1 MHNET
6 RIQIAARHLSL
17 SLGRFIN
24 SEFGQTANKPEN
36 EQAGKAEQQ
45 KERGRER
52 WITHQ
57 EQISDMAHFC
67 LFFDSNLFL
76 SCFSFFFFATKSWQG
91 ETRILYSWLRCWF
104 FFCFVT
110 HRSSQQIKIQ
120 MQLQMRMQKNNNNMQ
135 RDGEREKAA
144 IIFLI

>member
-45 KERGRER
+45 KERERER
-52 WITHQ
+52 EVDNPSRTNLGHG
-57 EQISDMAHFC
+57 SF
-67 LFFDSNLFL
+67 LFVFRFEPFSLVFL
-76 SCFSFFFFATKSWQG
+76 SFFLLPNHGKARR
-91 ETRILYSWLRCWF
+91 E
-104 FFCFVT
+104 FCTLGSVVG
-110 HRSSQQIKIQ
+110 SSSVLLHID
-120 MQLQMRMQKNNNNMQ
+120 LASR
-135 RDGEREKAA
+135 
-144 IIFLI
+144 

>member
-45 KERGRER
+45 ERER
-52 WITHQ
+52 EKWITHQ

-76 SCFSFFFFATKSWQG
+76 SCFLLPNRDKARR
-91 ETRILYSWLRCWF
+91 E
-104 FFCFVT
+104 FCTLGSVVG
-110 HRSSQQIKIQ
+110 SSSVLLHID
-120 MQLQMRMQKNNNNMQ
+120 LASR
-135 RDGEREKAA
+135 
-144 IIFLI
+144 